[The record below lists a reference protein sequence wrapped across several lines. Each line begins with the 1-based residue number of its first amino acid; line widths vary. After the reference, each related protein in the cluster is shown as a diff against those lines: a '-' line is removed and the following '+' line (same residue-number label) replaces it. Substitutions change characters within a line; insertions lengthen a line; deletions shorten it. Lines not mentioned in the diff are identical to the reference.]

1 MERVLGIKRIDF
13 VAGWIRNLTAK
24 DWRKLGTVGS
34 NSERVKSTFLRKPVR
49 SWEGNRCYVE
59 ASGPSLVALKAA
71 IVHVEGKTQ
80 ILQRSPWEPLTTM
93 ATAPKWQLSSVSAP
107 ARATGAGGKGTQ
119 GGNPST

>member
-1 MERVLGIKRIDF
+1 M
-13 VAGWIRNLTAK
+13 
-24 DWRKLGTVGS
+24 
-34 NSERVKSTFLRKPVR
+34 KSTFLRKPVR

-107 ARATGAGGKGTQ
+107 ARATGAEGKGTQ